1 MQLLC
6 AGALALLL
14 AALSPQIALA
24 EGPTLKPGK
33 WEVTTVSQSS
43 MGKPKTAS
51 LTECVK
57 EDKDPLDII
66 MESNTCKISDRS
78 VTGYTVTWKMECG
91 DENPAKGG
99 GTFTA
104 DGNSGEGVIEM
115 DFVVQGMQI
124 HVKNTWKGKRLGDC
138 DQPAGS

>member
-1 MQLLC
+1 MPRLRVGLFTLFFSTLC
-6 AGALALLL
+6 AQTALG
-14 AALSPQIALA
+14 

-43 MGKPKTAS
+43 MGKPKTTS

-66 MESNTCKISDRS
+66 MEADTCKISDKT
-78 VTGYTVTWKMECG
+78 VKDYTVTWKMECG
-91 DENPAKGG
+91 EENAAKGK

-115 DFVVQGMQI
+115 DFVVQGMAI
-124 HVKNTWKGKRLGDC
+124 HVKNTWKGKRIGDC
-138 DQPAGS
+138 DPAPAS